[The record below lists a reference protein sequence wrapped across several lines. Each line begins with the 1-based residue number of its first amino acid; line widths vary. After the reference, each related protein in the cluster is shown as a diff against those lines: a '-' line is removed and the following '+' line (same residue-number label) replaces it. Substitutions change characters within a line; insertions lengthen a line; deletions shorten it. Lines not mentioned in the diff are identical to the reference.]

1 MRMLTTMKIALVVAV
16 SGLALDAAAQAPAG
30 AAPASA
36 QQGAR
41 AGGPANPAAA
51 AAAKRVAEAQ
61 AKPTPRDAKGKP
73 VLVGF
78 WAGPVPGGPSGGDA
92 IRKPDGSFEFA
103 RSGEY
108 VSNGRRPMPAD
119 MPKYKPQYR
128 DLNPSATKEGTVDYA
143 DANQPIVDSA
153 FLGAPP
159 GIPRIGPPHA
169 ITQIGDVLVFLYH
182 DLSGPNVRMIPIDGR
197 KPRDFVDPSYN
208 GESVGRWEGDTL
220 VVESSN
226 FVENTWLGERGYIH
240 GDKLKVV
247 ERITRKGDA
256 LTWVATA
263 TDPDYLLEPWTTA
276 AKTVVKENEIWEEV
290 PPFRDI
296 AAPNLVNTDN
306 HAQR

>member
-1 MRMLTTMKIALVVAV
+1 MRTFTILKITLAAAV
-16 SGLALDAAAQAPAG
+16 SSWALDAAAQAPSG
-30 AAPASA
+30 ASPAST

-41 AGGPANPAAA
+41 AGGAPNPAAA
-51 AAAKRVAEAQ
+51 AAAKRAAEAQ
-61 AKPTPRDAKGKP
+61 ARPTPRDAKGKP

-78 WAGPVPGGPSGGDA
+78 WAGPILGGPSA
-92 IRKPDGSFEFA
+92 RIAERKADGSIEISA
-103 RSGEY
+103 GEY

-128 DLNPSATKEGTVDYA
+128 DLSAVPKEGTVDYA
-143 DANQPIVDSA
+143 DVNQPLVDSA

-208 GESVGRWEGDTL
+208 GESVGHWEGDTL

-226 FVENTWLGERGYIH
+226 FVENTWIGERGYIH

-256 LTWVATA
+256 LTWIATV
-263 TDPDYLLEPWTTA
+263 TDPDYLLEPWTPA

-290 PPFRDI
+290 PPFHDL

-306 HAQR
+306 HQQR